1 MLGLKGHVRP
11 ANRGLDGLRD
21 TEAMQRAAES
31 EHRQRRALWAA
42 LVLMAVLSTLLTSVS
57 ILVAPVPAGAELQL
71 MFANPLQLAVM
82 QAMILTMGAGLIHA
96 VGTKFGGKGNFAGAV
111 ALIAW
116 IEFIL
121 SLMQIVQLVALVVMP
136 PLADVIGVMGLGVFL
151 WLLSQF
157 VTELHGFANVWKVFG
172 AIIVTGLGVSFAVAM
187 VLVSIFGV
195 GV

>member
-1 MLGLKGHVRP
+1 MNLSLNVLMSAARYTLQNPRAGARLILSVGLSTGQ
-11 ANRGLDGLRD
+11 
-21 TEAMQRAAES
+21 AMG
-31 EHRQRRALWAA
+31 A

-136 PLADVIGVMGLGVFL
+136 PFADVIGVMGLGVFL

>member
-1 MLGLKGHVRP
+1 MNLSLNVLMSAARYTLQNPRAGARLILSVGLSTGQ
-11 ANRGLDGLRD
+11 
-21 TEAMQRAAES
+21 AMG
-31 EHRQRRALWAA
+31 A

-57 ILVAPVPAGAELQL
+57 ILVAPVPAGTELQL

-96 VGTKFGGKGNFAGAV
+96 VGTKFGGTGNFAGAV

>member
-1 MLGLKGHVRP
+1 MNLSLNVLMSAARYTLQNPRAGARLILSVGLSTGQ
-11 ANRGLDGLRD
+11 
-21 TEAMQRAAES
+21 AMG
-31 EHRQRRALWAA
+31 A

>member
-1 MLGLKGHVRP
+1 MNLSLNVLMSAARYTLQNPRAGARLILSVGLSTGQ
-11 ANRGLDGLRD
+11 
-21 TEAMQRAAES
+21 AMG
-31 EHRQRRALWAA
+31 A

-57 ILVAPVPAGAELQL
+57 ILVAPVPAGTELQL

>member
-1 MLGLKGHVRP
+1 MNLSLNVLMSAARYTLQNPRAGARLILSVGLSTGQ
-11 ANRGLDGLRD
+11 
-21 TEAMQRAAES
+21 AMGS
-31 EHRQRRALWAA
+31 

>member
-1 MLGLKGHVRP
+1 MNLSLNVLMSAARYTLQNPRAGARLILSVGLSTGQ
-11 ANRGLDGLRD
+11 
-21 TEAMQRAAES
+21 AMG
-31 EHRQRRALWAA
+31 ALM
-42 LVLMAVLSTLLTSVS
+42 LMAVLSTLLTSVS

>member
-1 MLGLKGHVRP
+1 MNLSLNVLMSAARYTLQNPRAGARLILSVGLSTGQ
-11 ANRGLDGLRD
+11 
-21 TEAMQRAAES
+21 AMG
-31 EHRQRRALWAA
+31 A

-172 AIIVTGLGVSFAVAM
+172 AIIVTGLGVSFAVAI

>member
-1 MLGLKGHVRP
+1 MNLSLNVLMSAARYTLQNPRAGARLILSVGLSTGQ
-11 ANRGLDGLRD
+11 
-21 TEAMQRAAES
+21 AMG
-31 EHRQRRALWAA
+31 A

-57 ILVAPVPAGAELQL
+57 ILVAPVPAGTELQL

-96 VGTKFGGKGNFAGAV
+96 VGTKFGGKGNFAGGV